1 MDLVADIKM
10 KKLFEE
16 YRKEG
21 INERK
26 LQAIHTPVGLSIK
39 SQTPEEIAVSI
50 AAEII
55 REKNKA
61 LP

>member
-1 MDLVADIKM
+1 M
-10 KKLFEE
+10 FED

-21 INERK
+21 IDEK
-26 LQAIHTPVGLSIK
+26 TLQRMHSPVGIPIK

-55 REKNKA
+55 KVKNQN
-61 LP
+61 L